1 MTEAYLSIGSNM
13 GDRLANLQKAIQLLN
28 VPPKID
34 IMAISSVY
42 ETEPVGDVKQDS
54 FYNIAVKVATKL
66 TAQQLLD
73 HLHNIEQE
81 LHRRR
86 LIHWGPRTIDLDI
99 IDFGHQHIKTPT
111 LTIPHPEMANRQ
123 FVLLPMREITN
134 IHWGPRTIDL
144 DIIDFGHQH
153 IKTPTLT
160 IPHPEMANR
169 QFVLLPMREITN
181 QNDPYYQQLD
191 HLLNKTPDHNW
202 LKKIYGRE
210 VFSWTNKK

>member
-1 MTEAYLSIGSNM
+1 MTEAYLSIGSNI

-34 IMAISSVY
+34 IAAISSVY

-54 FYNIAVKVATKL
+54 FYNIAVKVATGL

-81 LHRRR
+81 LHRHR
-86 LIHWGPRTIDLDI
+86 L
-99 IDFGHQHIKTPT
+99 
-111 LTIPHPEMANRQ
+111 
-123 FVLLPMREITN
+123 

>member
-134 IHWGPRTIDL
+134 
-144 DIIDFGHQH
+144 
-153 IKTPTLT
+153 
-160 IPHPEMANR
+160 
-169 QFVLLPMREITN
+169 

-191 HLLNKTPDHNW
+191 HLLNKLQTIIG
-202 LKKIYGRE
+202 LKRYMDERCFHGPTKNSKGC
-210 VFSWTNKK
+210 